1 MISVPSQGLFR
12 VRSHSPSLMP
22 LLMKILIADD
32 HPIVREG
39 MKQIIA
45 KAPDMTIGGEALNG
59 QETLAKIEAEDFDAV
74 VLDINMPGRDGLDI
88 LKEIRRSRPTLPVL
102 LLSMYSE
109 DQVAVRALKAGA
121 SGFLNKESAP
131 RELVHALRKIIGGG
145 KYVSE
150 TLAEKLALGL
160 DANLKA
166 AHHDEL
172 SDREFQVLKMIA
184 SGKDVGEIAE
194 DLFISV
200 KTVRT
205 YRDRIMEKMNL
216 KNDVELARYAIK
228 HNLA

>member
-1 MISVPSQGLFR
+1 
-12 VRSHSPSLMP
+12 
-22 LLMKILIADD
+22 MKILIADD

-59 QETLAKIEAEDFDAV
+59 QETLAKIEAETFDAV
-74 VLDINMPGRDGLDI
+74 VLDINMPGRDGLEI
-88 LKEIRRSRPTLPVL
+88 LKEIRKSRPTLPVL

-150 TLAEKLALGL
+150 ALAEKLALGL

-166 AHHDEL
+166 AQHDEL

-194 DLFISV
+194 ELFISV

-228 HNLA
+228 HNLV

>member
-1 MISVPSQGLFR
+1 MED
-12 VRSHSPSLMP
+12 SL
-22 LLMKILIADD
+22 KILIADD

-45 KAPDMTIGGEALNG
+45 KSGDLAIGGEALNG
-59 QETLAKIEAEDFDAV
+59 QEALALLEREEFNAV

-88 LKEIRRSRPTLPVL
+88 LKDIRRLHPELPVL
-102 LLSMYSE
+102 ILSMYSE
-109 DQVAVRALKAGA
+109 DQVAIRALKAGA
-121 SGFLNKESAP
+121 AGFLNKESAP

-150 TLAEKLALGL
+150 ALAEKLALGL
-160 DANLKA
+160 DTTTGSQKGL
-166 AHHDEL
+166 AHEAL

-184 SGKDVGEIAE
+184 SGKEVAEIADE
-194 DLFISV
+194 LFISV

-216 KNDVELARYAIK
+216 KNDVELTHYAIK
-228 HNLA
+228 NQLI

>member
-1 MISVPSQGLFR
+1 
-12 VRSHSPSLMP
+12 
-22 LLMKILIADD
+22 MKILIADD

-45 KAPDMTIGGEALNG
+45 KAADMTIGGEALNG
-59 QETLAKIEAEDFDAV
+59 QEALDRIEVEEFDAV
-74 VLDINMPGRDGLDI
+74 VLDINMPGRDGLEI
-88 LKEIRRSRPTLPVL
+88 LKDIRRSRPTLPVL

-150 TLAEKLALGL
+150 ALAEKLALGL

-166 AHHDEL
+166 AHHEEL

-184 SGKDVGEIAE
+184 SGKEVAEIADE
-194 DLFISV
+194 LFISV

-216 KNDVELARYAIK
+216 KNDVELAHYAIRHK
-228 HNLA
+228 LV

>member
-1 MISVPSQGLFR
+1 
-12 VRSHSPSLMP
+12 
-22 LLMKILIADD
+22 
-32 HPIVREG
+32 
-39 MKQIIA
+39 
-45 KAPDMTIGGEALNG
+45 
-59 QETLAKIEAEDFDAV
+59 
-74 VLDINMPGRDGLDI
+74 
-88 LKEIRRSRPTLPVL
+88 
-102 LLSMYSE
+102 MYSE

-131 RELVHALRKIIGGG
+131 RELVQALRKIIGGG

-150 TLAEKLALGL
+150 ALAEKLALGL

-166 AHHDEL
+166 AQHEEL

-194 DLFISV
+194 ELFISV

-216 KNDVELARYAIK
+216 KNDVELARYAIRN
-228 HNLA
+228 NLV

>member
-1 MISVPSQGLFR
+1 
-12 VRSHSPSLMP
+12 
-22 LLMKILIADD
+22 MKILIADD

-45 KAPDMTIGGEALNG
+45 KAADMTIGGEALNG
-59 QETLAKIEAEDFDAV
+59 QEALDRIEVEEFDAV
-74 VLDINMPGRDGLDI
+74 VLDINMPGRDGLEI
-88 LKEIRRSRPTLPVL
+88 LKDIRRSRPTLPVL

-150 TLAEKLALGL
+150 ALAEKLALGL

-166 AHHDEL
+166 AHHEEL

-184 SGKDVGEIAE
+184 SGKEVGEIAE
-194 DLFISV
+194 ELFISV

-216 KNDVELARYAIK
+216 KNDVELAHYAIRHK
-228 HNLA
+228 LV

>member
-1 MISVPSQGLFR
+1 
-12 VRSHSPSLMP
+12 
-22 LLMKILIADD
+22 MKILIADD

-45 KAPDMTIGGEALNG
+45 KAVDMTIGGEALNG
-59 QETLAKIEAEDFDAV
+59 QEALDRIEAEEFDAV
-74 VLDINMPGRDGLDI
+74 VLDINMPGRDGLEI
-88 LKEIRRSRPTLPVL
+88 LKDIRRSRPTLPVL

-150 TLAEKLALGL
+150 ALAEKLALGL

-166 AHHDEL
+166 AHHEEL
-172 SDREFQVLKMIA
+172 SDREFQVLTMIA

-194 DLFISV
+194 ELFISV

-216 KNDVELARYAIK
+216 KNDVELAHYAIRHK
-228 HNLA
+228 LV

>member
-1 MISVPSQGLFR
+1 
-12 VRSHSPSLMP
+12 
-22 LLMKILIADD
+22 MKILIADD

-45 KAPDMTIGGEALNG
+45 KASDMTIGGEALNG
-59 QETLAKIEAEDFDAV
+59 QETLARIEAEEFDAV
-74 VLDINMPGRDGLDI
+74 VLDINMPGRDGLEI
-88 LKEIRRSRPTLPVL
+88 LKEIRKSRPTLPVL

-131 RELVHALRKIIGGG
+131 RELVQALRKIIGGG

-150 TLAEKLALGL
+150 ALAEKLALGL

-166 AHHDEL
+166 AEHEEL

-184 SGKDVGEIAE
+184 SGKEVGEIAE
-194 DLFISV
+194 ELFISV

-228 HNLA
+228 NNLA

>member
-1 MISVPSQGLFR
+1 
-12 VRSHSPSLMP
+12 
-22 LLMKILIADD
+22 MKILIADD

-45 KAPDMTIGGEALNG
+45 KAADMTIGGEALNG
-59 QETLAKIEAEDFDAV
+59 QEALGLIEAEEFDAV
-74 VLDINMPGRDGLDI
+74 VLDINMPGRDGLEI
-88 LKEIRRSRPTLPVL
+88 LKDIRRSRPTLPVL

-150 TLAEKLALGL
+150 ALAEKLALGL

-166 AHHDEL
+166 AHHEEL

-184 SGKDVGEIAE
+184 SGKEVAEIAE
-194 DLFISV
+194 ELFISV

-216 KNDVELARYAIK
+216 KNDVELAHYAIRHK
-228 HNLA
+228 LV

>member
-1 MISVPSQGLFR
+1 
-12 VRSHSPSLMP
+12 
-22 LLMKILIADD
+22 MKILIADD

-45 KAPDMTIGGEALNG
+45 KAADMTIGGEALNG
-59 QETLAKIEAEDFDAV
+59 QEALALIEKEAFDAV
-74 VLDINMPGRDGLDI
+74 VLDINMPGRDGLEI

-131 RELVHALRKIIGGG
+131 RELVQALRKIIGGG

-150 TLAEKLALGL
+150 GLAEKLALGL

-166 AHHDEL
+166 AQHDEL

-184 SGKDVGEIAE
+184 SGKEVSEIAE

-216 KNDVELARYAIK
+216 KNDVELAHYAIK
-228 HNLA
+228 HKLV

>member
-1 MISVPSQGLFR
+1 MQTP
-12 VRSHSPSLMP
+12 
-22 LLMKILIADD
+22 MKILIADD

-45 KAPDMTIGGEALNG
+45 KASDMTIGGEALNG
-59 QETLAKIEAEDFDAV
+59 QETLALIETEAFDAV
-74 VLDINMPGRDGLDI
+74 VLDINMPGRDGLEI
-88 LKEIRRSRPTLPVL
+88 LKEIRRSQPMLPVL

-131 RELVHALRKIIGGG
+131 RELVNALRKIIAGG
-145 KYVSE
+145 KYVSAA
-150 TLAEKLALGL
+150 LAEKLALGL

-166 AHHDEL
+166 AQHEDL

-184 SGKDVGEIAE
+184 SGKEVSEIAE
-194 DLFISV
+194 ELFISV

-216 KNDVELARYAIK
+216 KNDVELAHYAIK
-228 HNLA
+228 HKLV

>member
-1 MISVPSQGLFR
+1 M
-12 VRSHSPSLMP
+12 MT
-22 LLMKILIADD
+22 ILIADD

-45 KAPDMTIGGEALNG
+45 KAQDMTIGGEALNG
-59 QETLAKIEAEDFDAV
+59 QEALALLDKGSFDAL
-74 VLDINMPGRDGLDI
+74 VLDINMPGRDGLEI
-88 LKEIRRSRPTLPVL
+88 LKDVRRDHPQVPVL
-102 LLSMYSE
+102 ILSMYPE
-109 DQVAVRALKAGA
+109 DQVAIRALKAGA

-150 TLAEKLALGL
+150 ALAEKLALGL
-160 DANLKA
+160 DATARA
-166 AHHDEL
+166 ARHDEL

-184 SGKDVGEIAE
+184 SGKEVSEIADE
-194 DLFISV
+194 LFISV

-216 KNDVELARYAIK
+216 KNDVELTHYAIK
-228 HNLA
+228 HRLV

>member
-1 MISVPSQGLFR
+1 
-12 VRSHSPSLMP
+12 
-22 LLMKILIADD
+22 MKILIADD

-45 KAPDMTIGGEALNG
+45 KASDMTIGGEALNG
-59 QETLAKIEAEDFDAV
+59 QQTLELIAAEEFDAV
-74 VLDINMPGRDGLDI
+74 VLDINMPGRDGLEI

-150 TLAEKLALGL
+150 ALAEKLALGL

-166 AHHDEL
+166 AQHEDL

-184 SGKDVGEIAE
+184 SGKEVGEIAE
-194 DLFISV
+194 ELFISV

-216 KNDVELARYAIK
+216 KNDVELARYAIS
-228 HNLA
+228 HNLV

>member
-1 MISVPSQGLFR
+1 
-12 VRSHSPSLMP
+12 
-22 LLMKILIADD
+22 MKILIADD

-45 KAPDMTIGGEALNG
+45 KASDMTIGGEALNG
-59 QETLAKIEAEDFDAV
+59 QETLAKIEAEEFDAV
-74 VLDINMPGRDGLDI
+74 VLDINMPGRDGLEI
-88 LKEIRRSRPTLPVL
+88 LKEIRKSRPTLPVL

-131 RELVHALRKIIGGG
+131 RELVQALRKIIGGG

-150 TLAEKLALGL
+150 ALAEKLALGL

-166 AHHDEL
+166 AQHDEL

-184 SGKDVGEIAE
+184 SGKDVSEIAE
-194 DLFISV
+194 ELFISV

-228 HNLA
+228 NNLV

>member
-1 MISVPSQGLFR
+1 
-12 VRSHSPSLMP
+12 
-22 LLMKILIADD
+22 MKILIADD

-59 QETLAKIEAEDFDAV
+59 QETLAKIEAETFDAV
-74 VLDINMPGRDGLDI
+74 VLDINMPGRDGLEI
-88 LKEIRRSRPTLPVL
+88 LKEIRKSRPTLPVL

-131 RELVHALRKIIGGG
+131 RELVQALRKIIGGG

-150 TLAEKLALGL
+150 ALAEKLALGL

-166 AHHDEL
+166 AQHDEL

-194 DLFISV
+194 ELFISV

-228 HNLA
+228 HNLV